1 MGKTIYISPSNHG
14 VGANKCLH
22 SGCYE
27 DKHTRPIAESAA
39 RYLKASG
46 FTVYIAA
53 PNTTMVARCAESNK
67 VGASL
72 HIPIHTNASGTASAR
87 YLLFMCYNTTG
98 EYKKIFD
105 AVKPFMAQIYNGDI
119 KLSKR
124 RDLYEINVPNAKT
137 FYCEMGFHT
146 NSYDC
151 NNFIHNPEVI
161 GKALAKGICQYYGV
175 EFKDGTEKKTIA
187 EDGLWGVTTT
197 KYTQKVLGTP
207 QDGIVSGQLMSCK
220 KYLPNALTSSWE
232 FKYWGFGSVMVK
244 AIQNLV
250 GAKADGKAG
259 YNTVVAMQKF
269 LKEKGLYTGAIDGVM
284 GELTVIAWQ
293 KYVNSRL

>member
-1 MGKTIYISPSNHG
+1 MAKLIYLSPSNHG
-14 VGANKCLH
+14 VGANKCLR

-27 DKHTRPIAESAA
+27 DKHTRPIAEAA
-39 RYLKASG
+39 AKYLKASG
-46 FTVYIAA
+46 FNVIVASA
-53 PNTTMVARCAESNK
+53 DKNMSARCKEANSN
-67 VGASL
+67 GAAL
-72 HIPIHTNASGTASAR
+72 YVPIHTNASSAPEAR

-105 AVKPFMAQIYNGDI
+105 AVKPFMAQIYNGEI

-151 NNFIHNPEVI
+151 NNFIHNPDAI
-161 GKALAKGICQYYGV
+161 GKAIAKGICQYYGV
-175 EFKDGTEKKTIA
+175 VFKDGTEKKTIA

-220 KYLPNALTSSWE
+220 KYLPGVLTSSWE
-232 FKYWGFGSVMVK
+232 FKYWGSGSVMVK

-284 GELTVIAWQ
+284 GKLTVIAWQ